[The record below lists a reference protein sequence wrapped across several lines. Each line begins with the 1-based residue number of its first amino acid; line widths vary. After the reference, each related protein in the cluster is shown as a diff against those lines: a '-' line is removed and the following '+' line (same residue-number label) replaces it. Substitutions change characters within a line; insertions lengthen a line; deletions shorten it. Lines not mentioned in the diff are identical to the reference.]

1 MTIVTCTYRPK
12 RARKARPAVTFPLG
26 RIVTAAPPR
35 KKRYHYYEIK
45 GAPDDATRRKLVD
58 AFLDRVDGDTSQPP
72 GQSEA
77 P

>member
-1 MTIVTCTYRPK
+1 MTIVTCNYRPK
-12 RARKARPAVTFPLG
+12 RARKARPAIAFPCG
-26 RIVTAAPPR
+26 RIVTVSVKP
-35 KKRYHYYEIK
+35 KKRHHYYEMR